1 MVPTKWPRPRGLPLV
16 TLLELPCPAVGSQPL
31 QGPSS
36 QFWHTL
42 YSLLFL
48 GRQVPCR
55 RDGEMVPTTGDRGS
69 EEERHSSR
77 PVCPQRLATAT
88 LGPLPRSGG
97 AVLWRAVHVKT
108 SFPVLSKPWGL
119 LADPWQL
126 VVLWTQ
132 KRGMFLHL
140 WCLALSLGLHSWTTE
155 KHHSTCTEITSP
167 VSYW

>member
-1 MVPTKWPRPRGLPLV
+1 M

-36 QFWHTL
+36 QFRRTL

-55 RDGEMVPTTGDRGS
+55 RDGEMVPTPGDRGS

-88 LGPLPRSGG
+88 LGPLPRG
-97 AVLWRAVHVKT
+97 AEAQCCGEQCA
-108 SFPVLSKPWGL
+108 SGL
-119 LADPWQL
+119 L
-126 VVLWTQ
+126 
-132 KRGMFLHL
+132 FLFSASPEGYWL
-140 WCLALSLGLHSWTTE
+140 TPDSWWCSELRNVG
-155 KHHSTCTEITSP
+155 C
-167 VSYW
+167 SYTFDA